1 MILKKEELLD
11 IQGGAITGTII
22 TALLKGVGV
31 VFDLGKNLGSA
42 IRRIKA
48 KNVCP
53 ISN

>member
-1 MILKKEELLD
+1 MVLEKRELLN

-22 TALLKGVGV
+22 TAILKGVSV
-31 VFDLGKNLGSA
+31 IFDLGRSLGSA
-42 IRRIKA
+42 FRRIKA